1 LKTVLIYSECPFF
14 GGSENVIP
22 VLLKDSELNKNFR
35 IVFYYK
41 YSKKYVE
48 GLQYKI
54 DVKQFEISSIQYNH
68 ENLLQ
73 KIKLGR
79 FFKLIEFPIIIMDVL
94 IQLPKFKLINPDLIF
109 INNGG
114 YPAARTCRSAVFT
127 AKLVGIKNILFM
139 VNNIAVPYKTIK
151 RFIDYPVDHY
161 IKKFT
166 DLFLTASQYAKDALM
181 DVLKLNNNKIL
192 LALNTFDTKSVTTT
206 PQKLKLKLNL
216 EKDSF
221 IIGTVGEL
229 AKRKGHHVLID
240 AIKNI
245 SKTLEKKIIVLIIGD
260 GPEKEV
266 LEKMIHDYN
275 LSESIKLIP
284 FTDNIFNYYNIFDL
298 YVHPTV
304 ADDDLPFTVREAMSL
319 GLPIIASEFA
329 GIPELIEHE
338 NNGILVEPN
347 QPEKLSAQIHDL
359 IINEDKRNLL
369 GENSRKVF
377 EKKLSKKVILKNYQQ
392 IFSRYTT

>member
-14 GGSENVIP
+14 GGSENVIT

-41 YSKKYVE
+41 HSNKYVE
-48 GLQYKI
+48 GLLNKI
-54 DVKQFEISSIQYNH
+54 DVKQFEISSIRYNH

-79 FFKLIEFPIIIMDVL
+79 LFKLIEFPFMIMDIF

-127 AKLVGIKNILFM
+127 AKLLGIKNILFM

-151 RFIDYPVDHY
+151 RFFDYPIDYF
-161 IKKFT
+161 IKNFT
-166 DLFLTASQYAKDALM
+166 DLFLTASQYAKDVLM
-181 DVLKLNNNKIL
+181 NVLRLKSNHIL
-192 LALNTFDTKSVTTT
+192 LALNTFDSKSVTV
-206 PQKLKLKLNL
+206 PSHEVKQQL
-216 EKDSF
+216 EISKDTF
-221 IIGTVGEL
+221 IIGSVGEL

-240 AIKNI
+240 AINI
-245 SKTLEKKIIVLIIGD
+245 IAESLEQKIQVLIIGD

-266 LEKMIHDYN
+266 LNKLINDYN
-275 LSESIKLIP
+275 LSKLIKLIP

-304 ADDDLPFTVREAMSL
+304 ADDDLPFAVREAMSL
-319 GLPIIASEFA
+319 GLPIIASDFA
-329 GIPELIEHE
+329 GIPELIEHG

-347 QPEKLSAQIHDL
+347 QPEKLSAQIYEL
-359 IINEDKRNLL
+359 IINEDKRNLM
-369 GENSRKVF
+369 GENNHKVF
-377 EKKLSKKVILKNYQQ
+377 ENKLSKKVILKNYQQ
-392 IFSRYTT
+392 IFSRYTS